1 MYNNTKD
8 LIDRI
13 ISNKNEYD
21 KLKFEY
27 LNENDID
34 KINFKSYDNFFDT
47 IINCDLN
54 NYLTDDILVKVDRA
68 SMKNSLET
76 RAPFLN
82 KNIFIFSINYL
93 RNYGAAFNIFE
104 GNRIFLSLV
113 SILSS
118 LILIYFI
125 FVKEKLNP
133 LDRYGLS
140 FILAGSLG
148 NGIDRMIKGYVI
160 DFINLNLFNF
170 PIFNIADIAINI
182 GCIILIFNYFK
193 LKNKYD

>member
-1 MYNNTKD
+1 MLLFNKEYKIN
-8 LIDRI
+8 LILVSIVFSLDQISKYI
-13 ISNKNEYD
+13 ISLNQEY
-21 KLKFEY
+21 
-27 LNENDID
+27 
-34 KINFKSYDNFFDT
+34 
-47 IINCDLN
+47 
-54 NYLTDDILVKVDRA
+54 
-68 SMKNSLET
+68 
-76 RAPFLN
+76 FLN
-82 KNIFIFSINYL
+82 KNIFIFSVRYL

-104 GNRIFLSLV
+104 GNRIFLSSI

-125 FVKEKLNP
+125 FVKERLNP

-140 FILAGSLG
+140 LILAGSLG

-160 DFINLNLFNF
+160 DFINLNIFNF

-193 LKNKYD
+193 LKK

>member
-1 MYNNTKD
+1 MLLFNKEYQIN
-8 LIDRI
+8 LIL
-13 ISNKNEYD
+13 ISIVFSLDQISKYFISLN
-21 KLKFEY
+21 LEY
-27 LNENDID
+27 L
-34 KINFKSYDNFFDT
+34 
-47 IINCDLN
+47 
-54 NYLTDDILVKVDRA
+54 
-68 SMKNSLET
+68 
-76 RAPFLN
+76 LN
-82 KNIFIFSINYL
+82 KNIFILSLNYL
-93 RNYGAAFNIFE
+93 KNYGAAFNIFE
-104 GNRIFLSLV
+104 GNRIFLS
-113 SILSS
+113 SISIVSS

-125 FVKEKLNP
+125 FVKERLNP

-193 LKNKYD
+193 LKK

>member
-1 MYNNTKD
+1 MLFFNKEFKIN
-8 LIDRI
+8 LILVSIVFILDQISKYI
-13 ISNKNEYD
+13 ISLNIEY
-21 KLKFEY
+21 
-27 LNENDID
+27 
-34 KINFKSYDNFFDT
+34 
-47 IINCDLN
+47 
-54 NYLTDDILVKVDRA
+54 
-68 SMKNSLET
+68 
-76 RAPFLN
+76 FLN

-104 GNRIFLSLV
+104 GNRIFLSLI

-118 LILIYFI
+118 IILIYFI
-125 FVKEKLNP
+125 FVKERLNP

-140 FILAGSLG
+140 LILAGSLG

-160 DFINLNLFNF
+160 DFINFKLFDF

-193 LKNKYD
+193 LRK

>member
-1 MYNNTKD
+1 MLLFNKENKIN
-8 LIDRI
+8 LILVSIVFSLDQISKYI
-13 ISNKNEYD
+13 ISLNHEY
-21 KLKFEY
+21 
-27 LNENDID
+27 
-34 KINFKSYDNFFDT
+34 
-47 IINCDLN
+47 
-54 NYLTDDILVKVDRA
+54 
-68 SMKNSLET
+68 
-76 RAPFLN
+76 FLN

-104 GNRIFLSLV
+104 GNRIFLSIV

-125 FVKEKLNP
+125 FVKERINP

-140 FILAGSLG
+140 LILAGSLG
-148 NGIDRMIKGYVI
+148 NGIDRILKGYVI
-160 DFINLNLFNF
+160 DFINLKLFDF

-193 LKNKYD
+193 LKK